1 MRLLVTGGAGFIGS
15 AVVRLAIARGFEVVT
30 LDALTYCGNLE
41 NLEPVAYA
49 PGHSFVHAD
58 LLEPAA
64 IEAVLARHEPDVV
77 LHLAAET
84 HVDRSI
90 DSPLAFV
97 RTNVLGTANLLE
109 RLRNYWERLPAA
121 RREAFRLVHVSTDE
135 VFGQLAADGAFDETS
150 PYAPSSPYSASKAG
164 ADHLVRA
171 WGRTYGLPVI
181 VTHCSNNYGPYQYPE
196 KLVPVV
202 ILAALEGRPI
212 PIYGRGDNVRDW
224 LFVEDHAEALLR
236 VAEWGRPGETYCIG
250 GGAETSNRAMAEQ
263 ICDQLDAL
271 EPRSGRSSR
280 ELITSVADRP
290 GHDFRYA
297 IDPAKMREQLAWRA
311 RTSLEDGL
319 ARTVRWYLE
328 NRGWWERVR
337 QRALDG
343 DAVVAARDRTA
354 AG

>member
-15 AVVRLAIARGFEVVT
+15 AVVRLAIARGLEVVT
-30 LDALTYCGNLE
+30 LDALTYCGNHE
-41 NLEPVAYA
+41 NLEPVAHA
-49 PGHSFVHAD
+49 RGHSFVHAD
-58 LLEPAA
+58 LADPSA
-64 IEAVLARHEPDVV
+64 IDAVLARHEPDVV
-77 LHLAAET
+77 MHLAAET

-90 DSPLAFV
+90 DGPMAFV
-97 RTNVLGTANLLE
+97 RTNVIGTANLLE
-109 RLRNYWERLPAA
+109 RLRGYWDQLPAT
-121 RREAFRLVHVSTDE
+121 RRDAFRLVHVSTDE
-135 VFGQLAADGAFDETS
+135 VFGELAADGAFDETS

-196 KLVPVV
+196 KFIPVV
-202 ILAALEGRPI
+202 ILAALEGRQI

-224 LFVEDHAEALLR
+224 LYVEDHAEALLR

-250 GGAETSNRAMAEQ
+250 GGAETSNRALAER

-271 EPRSGRSSR
+271 APHAGASSR
-280 ELITSVADRP
+280 ELITFVADRP

-297 IDPAKMREQLAWRA
+297 IDPAKMRDQLAWRA
-311 RTSLEDGL
+311 RTSLEEGL

-337 QRALDG
+337 LRAAAGDALD
-343 DAVVAARDRTA
+343 ARPERTA